1 MEIRKEFKY
10 EMGHIVRNAWS
21 RRCSMNAHGHSY
33 RVEFLFDGSS
43 PDNGQ
48 MVTDFGFIKQLLH
61 PFVDSF
67 DHAFWL
73 WDRPE
78 DAHVVEFFKKNFERV
93 ITTPVSTTAEMQ
105 SILFFAFSELAINY
119 LKDHNLFVNGET
131 PEDIYASGVRVHE
144 TTTGY
149 AEYRPGCS
157 DNFPDIRIC
166 DIIFS
171 DQIKK
176 EWPADFIELYPK
188 LLEYE
193 ATRNNEAHSTCGQ
206 KP

>member
-48 MVTDFGFIKQLLH
+48 MVTDFGFIKELLH

-78 DAHVVEFFKKNFERV
+78 DKHIVKFFNENFERV

-105 SILFFAFSELAINY
+105 AKLFFTFSDLIINY
-119 LKDHNLFVNGET
+119 LIDHNLFKNGEA
-131 PEDIYASGVRVHE
+131 PEMIIASGTRVHE

-149 AEYRPGCS
+149 AEYRPDDN
-157 DNFPDIRIC
+157 DNFPDIYIK
-166 DIIFS
+166 DIVFS

-176 EWPADFIELYPK
+176 EWPISFQKLYPA

-193 ATRNNEAHSTCGQ
+193 TALLGVKSLAV
-206 KP
+206 

>member
-33 RVEFLFDGSS
+33 RVEFLFEGNS

-48 MVTDFGFIKQLLH
+48 MITDFGFIKELLH

-78 DAHVVEFFKKNFERV
+78 DKHIVKFFNENFERV

-105 SILFFAFSELAINY
+105 SKLFFTFSNLIINY
-119 LKDHNLFVNGET
+119 LIDHKMFKNGEA
-131 PEDIYASGVRVHE
+131 PEDIAASGVRVHE

-149 AEYRPGCS
+149 AEYRINVAR
-157 DNFPDIRIC
+157 DKFPDICIR
-166 DIIFS
+166 DIVFS

-176 EWPADFIELYPK
+176 EWPVSFRKLYPK
-188 LLEYE
+188 LLKYE
-193 ATRNNEAHSTCGQ
+193 ARIVG
-206 KP
+206 